1 MLATA
6 THDHKRGE
14 DVRARLAVIS
24 EVPDEWARILP
35 GWIERID
42 RLRKRIDGK
51 AMPSTGDITMLLQM
65 IIGAWPLDL
74 LIDDDTGRAAFAQR
88 LAGWQE
94 KALRE
99 AKLATDWTSPNK
111 AYESAARELLVA
123 LVERRELPDLLDD
136 IVAFARR
143 ISPAGAVNGLAQ
155 VLLKLTAPGVPDL
168 YQGTDY
174 WDFSLVDPDNRRP
187 VDFAARSTSLGLI
200 DMEALLTDWR
210 DGRVKQAVI
219 AQTLAL
225 RRRYPRL
232 FAEGSYEP
240 IEVTGARAGHLM
252 AFARR
257 LDSDI
262 AIIAVPRFPR
272 ALLDE
277 NDRIT
282 FVPSVWRDTALTA
295 EGALPVVW
303 RNIFDDQTAGSANGK
318 IAAISIFN
326 RCPVALLIAMP

>member
-35 GWIERID
+35 GWIERIG
-42 RLRKRIDGK
+42 RLRKRVDSV
-51 AMPSTGDITMLLQM
+51 AMPSAGDITMLLQM

-74 LIDDDTGRAAFAQR
+74 SIGDDAGRAAFARR

-99 AKLATDWTSPNK
+99 AKLATDWTNPDEV
-111 AYESAARELLVA
+111 YESAARELLVA
-123 LVERRELPDLLDD
+123 LVERRERPDLLDD
-136 IVAFARR
+136 IVAFTKL
-143 ISPAGAVNGLAQ
+143 ISPAGAVNSLAQ
-155 VLLKLTAPGVPDL
+155 VLIKLTAPGVPDI
-168 YQGTDY
+168 YQGADY

-187 VDFAARSTSLGLI
+187 VDFATRSASLESI
-200 DMEALLTDWR
+200 DVEASLADWR

-219 AQTLAL
+219 ARMLGL

-240 IEVTGARAGHLM
+240 VEVTGARADRLV

-262 AIIAVPRFPR
+262 AITVVPRFAH
-272 ALLDE
+272 ALLGE

-282 FVPSVWRDTALTA
+282 FDSSVWKDTTLSLDGTSQ
-295 EGALPVVW
+295 VVW
-303 RNIFDDQTAGSANGK
+303 RNIFGDQSTGSTNGE
-318 IAAISIFN
+318 IAATSIFN
-326 RCPVALLIAMP
+326 RCPVALLIAVR